1 MAIQFRKATKKQS
14 RLRLS
19 IMGGSG
25 TGKTYSSLNIAKH
38 LGGKIAVIDTERGSA
53 SKYSDIFEFD
63 VIELDT
69 FHPDRY
75 IEAIEAAEQA
85 GYDVLV
91 VDSITHEWNSKDGI
105 LELHEAAI
113 RKQKTK
119 NSFTAWA
126 DVTPLHTRFID
137 AIVRCKCHIITTM
150 RSKVDYV
157 QEDNDRG
164 QKTVRKVGMA
174 PIQREGMD
182 YEHDVVIDL
191 DIDHVGVISKT
202 RCSALDGKTYK
213 KPGREIAEILVA
225 WLTDGAEPAPEKE
238 PGLAPEIKQP
248 APTVETEHDKLIKE
262 TRAIFDVLGK
272 TEAQWSDYAAKNVAG
287 KSTTY
292 LANSLTKLKER
303 ASKALIEEINGP
315 ISASL
320 TDLVSPQDVLDRV
333 VEIAKTEHNL
343 EAMTYETLVEVRDG
357 LNWWL
362 SELQAE
368 EAKNETLVGAQDAL
382 SRAEVPAAQAEAAQK
397 ETVSV

>member
-19 IMGGSG
+19 IMGSSG
-25 TGKTYSSLNIAKH
+25 AGKTYTSLNIAKH

-63 VIELDT
+63 VIELEN

-75 IEAIEAAEQA
+75 IEAIEAAEAA
-85 GYDVLV
+85 GYDVLI

-126 DVTPLHTRFID
+126 DVTPLHTRFIE
-137 AIVRCKCHIITTM
+137 AIVRCRCHIITTM

-157 QEDNDRG
+157 QEDNERG

-182 YEHDVVIDL
+182 YEHDVVLDL
-191 DIDHVGVISKT
+191 DIDHVAVISKT

-213 KPGREIAEILVA
+213 KPGREIAEILVS
-225 WLTDGAEPAPEKE
+225 WLSDGVEPAPEPK
-238 PGLAPEIKQP
+238 APAVDPAAVSSLSFGSYEQARQEIIDDLK
-248 APTVETEHDKLIKE
+248 KL
-262 TRAIFDVLGK
+262 FLGQGK
-272 TEAQWSDYAAKNVAG
+272 TEAEWNAYEPKLKDKSADELEMMYGSWKKAAKA
-287 KSTTY
+287 KAAAA
-292 LANSLTKLKER
+292 ANE
-303 ASKALIEEINGP
+303 
-315 ISASL
+315 
-320 TDLVSPQDVLDRV
+320 PQQE
-333 VEIAKTEHNL
+333 VEN
-343 EAMTYETLVEVRDG
+343 EV
-357 LNWWL
+357 N
-362 SELQAE
+362 
-368 EAKNETLVGAQDAL
+368 
-382 SRAEVPAAQAEAAQK
+382 
-397 ETVSV
+397 